1 MSKGT
6 ISHDIPGDAM
16 EDLLIAFGTEI
27 KADAQGNIKGYLVRF
42 TDSSSPDTTGDY
54 FTERTDFG
62 RDLTNPSSINLYYHH
77 GMDETIKKSAI
88 GSGYIKKTP
97 VGVWFEGQIAMA
109 DEYGKMIAELARKGK
124 LGFSSGAGSHLVERK
139 MVGNAYEITRWAL
152 AEASV
157 TPTPAEPRCI
167 VEAKMYAPEVAM
179 CKPKKDDGEMGDM
192 EDESY
197 LEELPIDE
205 NADIPTQ
212 VQEIFSD
219 IEKQLAVEA
228 LHELWERAQYG
239 IELALDENNTDL
251 MDAVLA
257 EFHKRALDCCGSM
270 MANAPEE
277 AMAMKSLHK
286 TRPSNIKECE
296 RRVRDAFRLSR
307 SEAKRITPTVWQSLR
322 EVDEVAETIDPNI
335 KAREDMLK
343 RVLLDLL

>member
-6 ISHDIPGDAM
+6 ISQVTPGDDM

-27 KADAQGNIKGYLVRF
+27 KADSQGNIKGYLVRF

-62 RDLTNPSSINLYYHH
+62 RDLSNPSSINLYYHH

-88 GSGYIKKTP
+88 GAGYIKKTP

-109 DEYGKMIAELARKGK
+109 DEYGRMITELARKGK

-167 VEAKMYAPEVAM
+167 VEAKMYTPEVAM
-179 CKPKKDDGEMGDM
+179 CQPKKDDGEM
-192 EDESY
+192 EEEESY
-197 LEELPIDE
+197 IEEIPVSE
-205 NADIPTQ
+205 EADTETQ

-219 IEKQLAVEA
+219 IEQQLAVEA
-228 LHELWERAQYG
+228 VHELWERAQYG
-239 IELALDENNTDL
+239 IEIALDEANAEL
-251 MDAVLA
+251 LDAVLA
-257 EFHKRALDCCGSM
+257 EFHKRAVGMATQM
-270 MANAPEE
+270 MGNIPAEVE
-277 AMAMKSLHK
+277 AMKALRK
-286 TRPSNIKECE
+286 TRPANIKECE

-335 KAREDMLK
+335 KVREDMLK
-343 RVLLDLL
+343 RVLMDLL

>member
-1 MSKGT
+1 MLKGT
-6 ISHDIPGDAM
+6 IPQDYRGDDM

-27 KADAQGNIKGYLVRF
+27 KADAKGNIKGYLVRF

-62 RDLTNPSSINLYYHH
+62 RDLSTASSINLYYHH

-88 GSGYIKKTP
+88 GAGYIKKTP

-109 DEYGKMIAELARKGK
+109 DEYGRMIVELARKGK
-124 LGFSSGAGSHLVERK
+124 LGFSSGAGSHMVERK
-139 MVGNAYEITRWAL
+139 MVGSAYEITRWAL

-167 VEAKMYAPEVAM
+167 VEAKMYPANMDIA
-179 CKPKKDDGEMGDM
+179 EMGDM

-197 LEELPIDE
+197 LDELPIDVT
-205 NADIPTQ
+205 ADIPTQ
-212 VQEIFSD
+212 VQEIFAD

-239 IELALDENNTDL
+239 MELALDENNTDL

-257 EFHKRALDCCGSM
+257 EFHKRALDCCESM

-307 SEAKRITPTVWQSLR
+307 SEAKRIAPSVWKSLR
-322 EVDEVAETIDPNI
+322 EVDDIAVFVDPDT
-335 KAREDMLK
+335 KVREDMLK

>member
-6 ISHDIPGDAM
+6 ISQVTPGEDM

-42 TDSSSPDTTGDY
+42 TDASSPDSTGDY

-62 RDLTNPSSINLYYHH
+62 RDLSQPSSINLYYHH
-77 GMDETIKKSAI
+77 GMDEMIKKSAI
-88 GSGYIKKTP
+88 GKGFIKKTSA
-97 VGVWFEGQIAMA
+97 GVWFEGQIAMA
-109 DEYGKMIAELARKGK
+109 DEYGRMIAELARKGK

-139 MVGNAYEITRWAL
+139 MVGDAYEITRWAL

-179 CKPKKDDGEMGDM
+179 CKPKKDDGEMEEEGYI
-192 EDESY
+192 EEIIVDET
-197 LEELPIDE
+197 
-205 NADIPTQ
+205 ADIPTQ

-219 IEKQLAVEA
+219 IEQQLAVEA
-228 LHELWERAQYG
+228 IHELWERAQYG
-239 IELALDENNTDL
+239 IEIALDESDAEL
-251 MDAVLA
+251 LDAVLA
-257 EFHKRALDCCGSM
+257 EFHKRAVGMASVM
-270 MANAPEE
+270 MANIPAEVE
-277 AMAMKSLHK
+277 AMKALRK
-286 TRPSNIKECE
+286 TRPASIKECE

-322 EVDEVAETIDPNI
+322 EVDEVADTIDPNI
-335 KAREDMLK
+335 KVREDMLK

>member
-6 ISHDIPGDAM
+6 ISQVTPGEDM

-42 TDSSSPDTTGDY
+42 TDASSPDSTGDY

-62 RDLTNPSSINLYYHH
+62 RDLSQPSSINLYYHH

-88 GSGYIKKTP
+88 GKGFIKKTSA
-97 VGVWFEGQIAMA
+97 GVWFEGQIAMA
-109 DEYGKMIAELARKGK
+109 DEYGRMIAELARKGK

-157 TPTPAEPRCI
+157 TPTPCEPRCI

-179 CKPKKDDGEMGDM
+179 CKPKKDDGEMEEEGYI
-192 EDESY
+192 EEIIVDET
-197 LEELPIDE
+197 
-205 NADIPTQ
+205 ADIPTQ

-219 IEKQLAVEA
+219 IEQQLAVEA
-228 LHELWERAQYG
+228 IHELWERAQYG
-239 IELALDENNTDL
+239 IEIALDESDAGL
-251 MDAVLA
+251 LDAVLA
-257 EFHKRALDCCGSM
+257 EFHKRAVGMASVM
-270 MANAPEE
+270 MANIPAEVE
-277 AMAMKSLHK
+277 AMKALRK
-286 TRPSNIKECE
+286 TRPASIKECE

-322 EVDEVAETIDPNI
+322 EVDEVADTIDPNI

>member
-6 ISHDIPGDAM
+6 ISQVTPGEDM

-42 TDSSSPDTTGDY
+42 TDASSPDSTGDY

-62 RDLTNPSSINLYYHH
+62 RDLSQPSSINLYYHH

-88 GSGYIKKTP
+88 GKGFIKKTSA
-97 VGVWFEGQIAMA
+97 GVWFEGQIAMA
-109 DEYGKMIAELARKGK
+109 DEYGRMIAELARKGK

-139 MVGNAYEITRWAL
+139 MVGDAYEITRWAL

-179 CKPKKDDGEMGDM
+179 CKPKKDDGEMEEEGYI
-192 EDESY
+192 EEIIVDET
-197 LEELPIDE
+197 
-205 NADIPTQ
+205 ADIPTQ

-219 IEKQLAVEA
+219 IEQQLAVEA
-228 LHELWERAQYG
+228 IHELWERAQYG
-239 IELALDENNTDL
+239 IEIALDESDAEL
-251 MDAVLA
+251 LDAVLA
-257 EFHKRALDCCGSM
+257 EFHKRAAGMASVM
-270 MANAPEE
+270 MANIPAEVE
-277 AMAMKSLHK
+277 AMKALRK
-286 TRPSNIKECE
+286 TRPASIKECE

-322 EVDEVAETIDPNI
+322 EVDEVADTIDPNI
-335 KAREDMLK
+335 KVREDMLK